1 MLLTKKA
8 KVVGLVEVPKNG
20 YAKVITLDAPAAE
33 PMTIHMGLDLVKEKD
48 FRRGRASAAN
58 IVPTSTG
65 AAKALHLVLP
75 SMKGKLQGGALRV
88 PVIDGSLVD
97 LTLELNKNTT
107 KEEIGLLMTKTNGG
121 EMDE

>member
-48 FRRGRASAAN
+48 VKMFDTVEVEYSKDASEA
-58 IVPTSTG
+58 PTIKRVLLEDRE
-65 AAKALHLVLP
+65 AKP
-75 SMKGKLQGGALRV
+75 
-88 PVIDGSLVD
+88 
-97 LTLELNKNTT
+97 TLNR
-107 KEEIGLLMTKTNGG
+107 MV
-121 EMDE
+121 